1 MPKIETIGAWLF
13 HFYSAEEDRPH
24 VHIRNKAGKSAEIW
38 LEPDIVVAANY
49 GVRAIDLRKLV
60 RIVEKNKTKY
70 LEAWHEHFDS

>member
-1 MPKIETIGAWLF
+1 
-13 HFYSAEEDRPH
+13 
-24 VHIRNKAGKSAEIW
+24 VIRNKAGKSAKIW

-60 RIVEKNKTKY
+60 RMVEENKTKY